1 MQKMNSNQGTAGGS
15 GSARRA
21 AGSRSLPAPG
31 KPEPRNPE
39 LGMPKPASRSATPR
53 ANPSIPRQKPS
64 APAAAGSSKALAG
77 ARRSGLA
84 ASGSGAALGA
94 AAGRTLQWR
103 HWRQGIAV
111 GIRKGWN
118 RARTLLL
125 EAAAVGRSRLQ
136 RRASGQRP
144 MTVVDQIAA
153 GPRLRAVLLQ
163 VDGKRILLAANG
175 DHAPALLDLGA
186 TPAASRRLATSKSSF
201 KHSSAKNSSPEHSS
215 PEHSS
220 PKHSSSG
227 KSTARRYAS
236 GWNVGATVSVDALG
250 EHRLLDRATGGEIQ

>member
-53 ANPSIPRQKPS
+53 ANPSIPRHKPS
-64 APAAAGSSKALAG
+64 APVAAGSSKALAG
-77 ARRSGLA
+77 ARGSGLA

-94 AAGRTLQWR
+94 AAGRTLPWR
-103 HWRQGIAV
+103 HWRQGIAA
-111 GIRKGWN
+111 GIAKAWN

-136 RRASGQRP
+136 RRATGQRP
-144 MTVVDQIAA
+144 MTVIDQIAA

-163 VDGKRILLAANG
+163 VDGRRILLAANG

-186 TPAASRRLATSKSSF
+186 TPAASRRLATGKSSAQNTSP
-201 KHSSAKNSSPEHSS
+201 KQSISKN
-215 PEHSS
+215 SS

-227 KSTARRYAS
+227 SANSGKSTLRRYAP
-236 GWNVGATVSVDALG
+236 GWHAGAAMPVDVLAEG
-250 EHRLLDRATGGEIQ
+250 RLLDRATGGEIQ